1 MTLTD
6 VALQYRDGFL
16 FVQEGSDGTYFD
28 YTIFNNDRVLVD
40 SGQIESDQVAGN
52 LGLVVKNILESK
64 DVDITSTA
72 VLTEADKEELLCYER
87 GVAGRE
93 DIAR

>member
-1 MTLTD
+1 MD
-6 VALQYRDGFL
+6 VAIQYRDGFL

-40 SGQIESDQVAGN
+40 GGQIAKTEGFN
-52 LGLVVKNILESK
+52 IGLAVKKILESI
-64 DVDITSTA
+64 DVDITSTV
-72 VLTEADKEELLCYER
+72 VLTEANKEELLCYER
-87 GVAGRE
+87 GVVGRE